1 MDPELKNVMEFSLI
15 WQLEI
20 LYNGHPL
27 APEYKL
33 SDVAYIFSWKE
44 VRYESFFFFFFF
56 FFD

>member
-1 MDPELKNVMEFSLI
+1 MEFSLI

-56 FFD
+56 D